1 MKKLS
6 LILAVLLCFS
16 AINISAFELTANNA
30 VLTEMSSGKV
40 LYEKNADDRVSIASV
55 TKVMT
60 VLLAMEAI
68 ERGELKYED
77 MITASEY
84 AASMGGSQIY
94 LEAGEQ
100 MTVRDIIKA
109 VMVVSG
115 NDAAVALAEHIG
127 GTYENFVK
135 MMNDRAVK
143 MGLKDTHF
151 MHANGLNDDPENHYS
166 TAREVAIMSAE
177 LMKHKDIKDFT
188 LIWMDTLRNGEFN
201 LANTNKLI
209 KTYKGITGLKTGY
222 TTGALNCLSATA
234 ERDGMGLC
242 AVVLGVPD
250 TDARFSECAAMLDYG
265 YENFKIN
272 GVLDEGSVEGK
283 VKVKRGKKKE
293 VTAVLKTGL
302 TAVTSA
308 KSKAPEKKVELYEK
322 VTAPIKKGDPLGKVS
337 FVDDGKVI
345 CTAELVAAEDIERI
359 GFFGIFASFG
369 KAFLG
374 IF

>member
-109 VMVVSG
+109 VMVASG

-283 VKVKRGKKKE
+283 IKVKRGKKKE
-293 VTAVLKTGL
+293 VAAVLKNGL